1 MNVEQ
6 VLNSFGEIR
15 GSLQSILVE
24 LRDELNRFRAR
35 LENDPSMS
43 SMEPTDPRRLYLV
56 NGRTEELLSN
66 GTEETI
72 SRYAAVIKDHVDELG
87 ELETDLCELLCR
99 AYQNDLLFVP
109 PETCRLVARGNV
121 PTDRDERFTYWSETL
136 RATVVAG
143 FEIESADDPFANV
156 ENAMMICDSIVQAI
170 RSTSTPDSC
179 DSNIENTETD
189 GSAAKQ
195 FAAKKAQRA
204 LKKRPRKKSKSKG
217 RPKKRDLKK
226 DQKLVRDWESA
237 CRHGSDRSDFCR
249 AKGISIKDLENAQG
263 HVRRRKSDS
272 A

>member
-1 MNVEQ
+1 MASMN
-6 VLNSFGEIR
+6 LF
-15 GSLQSILVE
+15 
-24 LRDELNRFRAR
+24 
-35 LENDPSMS
+35 
-43 SMEPTDPRRLYLV
+43 EPTRLYLV
-56 NGRTEELLSN
+56 NNRTQELLLD

-72 SRYAAVIKDHVDELG
+72 SRCAAVIQDHVDELG
-87 ELETDLCELLCR
+87 ELETDLCGLLCR

-109 PETCRLVARGNV
+109 HETYRLVARGNV

-143 FEIESADDPFANV
+143 FEIESADKPFADV
-156 ENAMMICDSIVQAI
+156 KNAMMICDSIVQAI
-170 RSTSTPDSC
+170 RPTSTPDSF
-179 DSNIENTETD
+179 DSNIENAETD

-195 FAAKKAQRA
+195 FAAEKAQQA
-204 LKKRPRKKSKSKG
+204 SKKKPKKKSKSKG

-237 CRHGSDRSDFCR
+237 RGHGSDRSDFCR
-249 AKGISIKDLENAQG
+249 TKGISIKDLENAQG